1 MFNRFSRL
9 VKMIGA
15 FIVLVFCSTFLG
27 LAQSSATAVNPNA
40 GTLPQ
45 VANASGLSFRYL
57 RALGQTVTPY
67 FADTT
72 HINRP
77 HGLFL
82 DGDNNLFVVEE
93 QGRRILKYNAAGA
106 NQLAIGK
113 AGICYTAND
122 VFCAPYDL
130 VTDPTG
136 KLWVADGN
144 RIVQY
149 SATGAFLQQLPI
161 ENAWEAGNDDTHF
174 DNVRGLALSLN
185 GLLFVADG
193 YNQRIQVYTLADG
206 VPTYSATIG
215 VTDESGADNH
225 HFNQPYRLAVDP
237 LNRLY
242 VVDKENGRVQ
252 RCTFAGSWS
261 CAPFATDL
269 NQPQGIAIGP
279 DGHIYI
285 ADTNNGRILTCT
297 TTAVC
302 TTFATDLE
310 WPYDIAVDSNGN
322 VYSAAAYE
330 SYVYKLNSSSQFMG
344 AFVGVKFDPYL
355 TDAQHYNHPRV
366 TVDKDG
372 NLILVEEN
380 GQRVLKLDPTGKL
393 LWTIGEPGVDN
404 GENDHFQWPHGATTD
419 SAGSVYVADASRVQI
434 FSSEG
439 AYLATLGEGWGSG
452 SRQFDWANGAAVDAN
467 GTIYV
472 SDGNNHRVQIFDR
485 NRQYMGTLGVTRES
499 GADNAH
505 FNLPIDVEVDAAG
518 NLYVADH
525 YNCRVQKFNANRVYQ
540 MTFGKPGSCTP
551 DLTDIA
557 PEEVAVDAQGRVYVA
572 GWHDRV
578 QVFDRNGAY
587 LTTIGGAWGERP
599 GEMRAAN
606 SVALDKAGNVYVGD
620 FENARIQIF
629 APGTPGWQ
637 QSNLNG
643 FGERTN
649 ESLTALEGFNGQLFA
664 GVTNYTYGSTVWHTD
679 DGANWQRVS
688 EPGFT
693 NALSVTNAVL
703 FDLIEFKGNLYAGT
717 GVWWNDGI
725 AGQVWRTS
733 DGQSWTQVV
742 DNGFGNPQNNGV
754 VAFGKFQDLLYAAT
768 INNDTGLEIWRSP
781 TGNLLDWTRVVNA
794 GFGGGVEYN
803 ISYPFQEFNGQL
815 YVGVESNNAHG
826 SNGLRIF
833 RSSDGITWTQVNQ
846 DGFGNRNNNHPGAF
860 AVFQGQLYI
869 GVRNHTAGGQIWRSS
884 DGQQWTQVIGNGF
897 GDLNNYKIES
907 LALFDN
913 ALYAVADNG
922 ETGMEVWRTQDGVQ
936 WQQVNGDGFGSL
948 TNYWTL
954 WGNATSVFNNALY
967 IGVTNYATGATLWR
981 SVPTLTLYLPM
992 IARN

>member
-1 MFNRFSRL
+1 MFYNLLRAGGT
-9 VKMIGA
+9 VC
-15 FIVLVFCSTFLG
+15 VFLLLLTLSTFAG
-27 LAQSSATAVNPNA
+27 VAQTNPVVGMPTA

-45 VANASGLSFRYL
+45 VATASGLSFRYL
-57 RALGQTVTPY
+57 RALGEVATPY
-67 FADTT
+67 VADTA

-77 HGLFL
+77 HGLFI
-82 DGDNNLFVVEE
+82 DTNNNLFVVEE
-93 QGRRILKYNAAGA
+93 QGRRVLQYNASGV
-106 NQLAIGK
+106 NQLAIGR
-113 AGICYTAND
+113 AGVCYTGDA
-122 VFCAPYDL
+122 VFCTPYDV
-130 VTDPTG
+130 VTDPNG

-149 SATGAFLQQLPI
+149 SSTGAFLQQLPT
-161 ENAWEAGNDDTHF
+161 ENSWQAGNDHTHF
-174 DNVRGLALSLN
+174 DNVHGIALSSN
-185 GLLFVADG
+185 GFLFVADG
-193 YNQRIQVYTLADG
+193 NNQRIQVYTLADDTL
-206 VPTYSATIG
+206 TYNATIG
-215 VTDESGADNH
+215 VTDESGADNA
-225 HFNQPYRLAVDP
+225 HFNQPYRLTVDL

-242 VVDKENGRVQ
+242 VVDRENGRVQ
-252 RCTFAGSWS
+252 RCTLAGNWT
-261 CAPFATDL
+261 CLPFATDL

-285 ADTNNGRILTCT
+285 ADTNNGRIVKCI
-297 TTAVC
+297 AAAAC

-322 VYSAAAYE
+322 VYSATAYE
-330 SYVYKLNSSSQFMG
+330 SYVYKLNSNGQFMG

-366 TVDKDG
+366 TVDKDD
-372 NLILVEEN
+372 NLIIVEEY
-380 GQRVLKLDPTGKL
+380 GQRVLKLDPTGKP
-393 LWTIGEPGVDN
+393 LWVIGEPGVDN
-404 GENDHFQWPHGATTD
+404 GENDHFQWPHGVTTD
-419 SAGSVYVADASRVQI
+419 SAGKVYVADASRVQI
-434 FSSEG
+434 FSGEG
-439 AYLATLGEGWGSG
+439 VYLATLGEGWGTG
-452 SRQFDWANGAAVDAN
+452 TLQFDWASGVAVDAN

-485 NRQYMGTLGVTRES
+485 SRQYVGTLGVTGES

-505 FNLPIDVEVDAAG
+505 FNLPIDVEVDTAG

-525 YNCRVQKFNANRVYQ
+525 YNCRVQKFNANRIYQ

-551 DLTDIA
+551 DLTDVA

-578 QVFDRNGAY
+578 QVFDHNGAY
-587 LTTIGGAWGERP
+587 LTTIGGAWGERS
-599 GEMRAAN
+599 GEMRSAN
-606 SVALDKAGNVYVGD
+606 SVALDRAGNVYIGD

-649 ESLTALEGFNGQLFA
+649 ESLTALEVFNGQLFA
-664 GVTNYTYGSTVWHTD
+664 GVTNYTFGGTVWHSS
-679 DGANWQRVS
+679 DGAQWQRVS

-725 AGQVWRTS
+725 AGQVWRTN
-733 DGQSWTQVV
+733 DGQSWAQVV

-754 VAFGKFQDLLYAAT
+754 VAFGKFQDQLYAAT

-781 TGNLLDWTRVVNA
+781 TGNPLDWTRVVSA

-803 ISYPFQEFNGQL
+803 ISYPFQEFNGEL
-815 YVGVESNNAHG
+815 YVGVESNNAQG
-826 SNGLRIF
+826 GNGLRIF
-833 RSSDGITWTQVNQ
+833 RSGDGLIWTQVNQ
-846 DGFGNRNNNHPGAF
+846 DGFGNKNNNHPGAF

-869 GVRNHTAGGQIWRSS
+869 GVRNDTAGGQLWRSS
-884 DGQQWTQVIGNGF
+884 NGQQWSQVTGNGF

-922 ETGMEVWRTQDGVQ
+922 ETGIEVWRTQDGVQ
-936 WQQVNGDGFGSL
+936 WQQVNRDGFGSL

-954 WGNATSVFNNALY
+954 WGNATTTFNDALY

-981 SVPTLTLYLPM
+981 STQTQELYLPM
-992 IARN
+992 IARK